1 MYSAREAGEILSVHR
16 ATIKAWIREG
26 RLPAVL
32 VGGSW
37 RLTEETIQEI
47 IKNGFDIQPKTVGRP
62 KGGSI
67 TGKPTLEAAPT
78 EAEISALLG
87 STPAIDC
94 GYPMSP
100 ESEALMKADAK
111 AKREAKAAQKKEGG
125 KDAHN

>member
-1 MYSAREAGEILSVHR
+1 MYSAREAGKILSVHR

-62 KGGSI
+62 RGGSI
-67 TGKPTLEAAPT
+67 AGKPTLEAD
-78 EAEISALLG
+78 AEPSDEEINRMMRFSDEYRRNVQRAER
-87 STPAIDC
+87 A
-94 GYPMSP
+94 
-100 ESEALMKADAK
+100 
-111 AKREAKAAQKKEGG
+111 KKEGG
-125 KDAHN
+125 EDAQR